1 MKLFDIGED
10 GKVVV
15 ALWIA
20 EKMLIDI
27 NNKDEDYIYCRES
40 VDLCWKWL
48 INRNVSKDKVVERV
62 SNDSKCISK
71 IVLEIEDIDIA
82 NQYGAILICLSYVAW
97 QAYNYEEEYRY
108 PQDLECV
115 NDEYLEELIGELI
128 DEGTILENKY
138 EKMLTY
144 IADNYSE
151 DKKIEIKKY
160 IVDDVISL

>member
-82 NQYGAILICLSYVAW
+82 NQYGAILICLSYVA
-97 QAYNYEEEYRY
+97 
-108 PQDLECV
+108 
-115 NDEYLEELIGELI
+115 
-128 DEGTILENKY
+128 
-138 EKMLTY
+138 
-144 IADNYSE
+144 
-151 DKKIEIKKY
+151 
-160 IVDDVISL
+160 